1 MMLTSDHVQTSRGAK
16 HVLAKSFHTLYVTT
30 EGPVSAR
37 DRGRKVESC
46 YLYRSDH
53 MLCSWHVSGVHRTEE
68 YRSWQCWFGS
78 EEGLTPTEPR
88 DLRLL

>member
-1 MMLTSDHVQTSRGAK
+1 MLTSDHVQTSRGVK

-46 YLYRSDH
+46 CSYRSDH
-53 MLCSWHVSGVHRTEE
+53 MLCTCMCLEFTERKNTE
-68 YRSWQCWFGS
+68 AGS
-78 EEGLTPTEPR
+78 AGLALRR
-88 DLRLL
+88 D